1 MTRPGTTPRVVLAGV
16 LLLAL
21 AACGGGG
28 EAGSEGTAAEEGGGG
43 ETVRF
48 GYLIGVTG
56 DYSPYFEPSL
66 AGAEIAIEEINEAGG
81 VLGRQVELVTADNQ
95 STVEGAVQGFSRLVD
110 VENVV
115 AIGGVESDG
124 ALAILETL
132 REQQMPVMC
141 PACGTAELDTEAGDF
156 IWRITGSDTD
166 GGAIAA
172 QFARDA
178 GYENVAML
186 VQNTEG
192 PTGTAEIFSTVWQ
205 DAVGGQL
212 VSDVR
217 FDPGGSSYQSQLQQA
232 FDAQPDAVFASFG
245 FEAGLV
251 LFQEWERRGYG
262 GQFFV
267 SPDLV
272 VPEIAGLSPALAD
285 GTLTGAI
292 PAYDTESEAYASF
305 AERYE
310 GRTGEQP
317 SAGLYEANQYD
328 QYIALALAIAAADS
342 TEGPAIA
349 EQVPEVLNPPGTEV
363 FSYADALE
371 ELEAGND
378 IDYHGA
384 SSSLDLNEFGNLVS
398 PVFGEQQVVDG
409 QWEQT
414 RLVELDPELREA
426 LQG

>member
-1 MTRPGTTPRVVLAGV
+1 MTRPGTTLRVALAGV

-21 AACGGGG
+21 AACGGG
-28 EAGSEGTAAEEGGGG
+28 EAESGATAAEEGGGG
-43 ETVRF
+43 DTVKF
-48 GYLIGVTG
+48 GFLIGVTG
-56 DYSPYFEPSL
+56 DYAPYFEPSL
-66 AGAEIAIEEINEAGG
+66 AGAELAIEEINEAGG

-132 REQQMPVMC
+132 KEQQMPVMC
-141 PACGTAELDTEAGDF
+141 PACGTTELDTAAGDF

-166 GGAIAA
+166 GGIIAA

-178 GYENVAML
+178 GFENVAML

-192 PTGTAEIFSTVWQ
+192 ASAPAEIFRQVFEG
-205 DAVGGQL
+205 AVGSE
-212 VSDVR
+212 VAADVR
-217 FDPGGSSYQSQLQQA
+217 FDPGASAYQSQLQEA
-232 FDAQPDAVFASFG
+232 FASEPDAVYLGAG
-245 FEAGLV
+245 FEAGIV
-251 LFQEWERRGYG
+251 LLQEWERRGYG

-272 VPEIAGLSPALAD
+272 VPEISALSATLAE
-285 GTLTGAI
+285 GVLTGAI
-292 PAYDTESEAYASF
+292 PAYDTESVAYASF

-310 GRTGEQP
+310 ERTGEQP

-349 EQVPEVLNPPGTEV
+349 EQVPQILNPPGTEV
-363 FSYADALE
+363 FSYAEALE

-384 SSSLDLNEFGNLVS
+384 SSSLDLNENGNLAA
-398 PVFGEQQVVDG
+398 PVFGEQQIVDG
-409 QWEQT
+409 EWQQART
-414 RLVELDPELREA
+414 IELDPELREA
-426 LQG
+426 LE